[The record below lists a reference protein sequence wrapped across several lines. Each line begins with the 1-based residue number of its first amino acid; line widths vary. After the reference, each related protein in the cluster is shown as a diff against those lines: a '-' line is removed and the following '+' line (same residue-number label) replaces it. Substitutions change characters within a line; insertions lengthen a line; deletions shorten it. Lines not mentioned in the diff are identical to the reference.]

1 MVKVNVIFPFIIVNL
16 LNSSRYCTRIDTL
29 LPWRC
34 IPTIF
39 LTAAIPEKYCPTEF
53 YEICAHQS
61 CSFLSRLLETGC
73 EILLAIAK
81 RELRKPTS
89 DDRLLNRN
97 LFINYVNNII
107 VNMLVKQL
115 SLKWKKMFRI
125 SRVFIIPNTKEH
137 SMLFETTGTWNK
149 IS

>member
-1 MVKVNVIFPFIIVNL
+1 MVKVNVIFPFTLVNL
-16 LNSSRYCTRIDTL
+16 LNSSRYCTRIGTL
-29 LPWRC
+29 LLWRC
-34 IPTIF
+34 IPVKIF
-39 LTAAIPEKYCPTEF
+39 LTAAILEKYCPAEF
-53 YEICAHQS
+53 YEICAHQP
-61 CSFLSRLLETGC
+61 CSFLSKLVETAC
-73 EILLAIAK
+73 EILFAIAK

-115 SLKWKKMFRI
+115 SLKWKKMIRI

-137 SMLFETTGTWNK
+137 SMLF
-149 IS
+149 